1 MRRRVVLDGVEHA
14 GSDPFLLGPE
24 KRMAIGIE
32 LPDGGFEAHYVELL
46 SAGELRYRS
55 LGQLDEEVLASV
67 LTLVQQI
74 G

>member
-1 MRRRVVLDGVEHA
+1 
-14 GSDPFLLGPE
+14 
-24 KRMAIGIE
+24 MAIGIE

-46 SAGELRYRS
+46 GGGELQYRS
-55 LGQLDEEVLASV
+55 LGQLEEEVLASA